1 MKQYGAWKVQV
12 SPCNPTPAWSVASL
26 AWQVLCDTFF
36 FCHTHTDTLSLL
48 AGLRLSL
55 DSWEERAAAC
65 LAANPKLGLTEVERL
80 VTEGEALSSSL
91 PSLDRLKEACRKAR
105 EWWLKAEALQKP
117 ENYPYLD
124 TLEALVGRG
133 RPLPVRLDPL
143 QHLETQVRHAK
154 STLSVL
160 IR

>member
-1 MKQYGAWKVQV
+1 MQ
-12 SPCNPTPAWSVASL
+12 PHPSVERG
-26 AWQVLCDTFF
+26 
-36 FCHTHTDTLSLL
+36 LSRL

-143 QHLETQVRHAK
+143 QHLETQV
-154 STLSVL
+154 
-160 IR
+160 

>member
-1 MKQYGAWKVQV
+1 MQAQYFHLPPQV
-12 SPCNPTPAWSVASL
+12 SVEAVRSLESAGLALQPHPTVERG
-26 AWQVLCDTFF
+26 
-36 FCHTHTDTLSLL
+36 LSRL

-91 PSLDRLKEACRKAR
+91 PSLDRLKESCRKAR

-143 QHLETQVRHAK
+143 QHLETQVGHDK
-154 STLSVL
+154 STIFKL
-160 IR
+160 

>member
-1 MKQYGAWKVQV
+1 MEAVRSLESAGLALQ
-12 SPCNPTPAWSVASL
+12 PHPSVERG
-26 AWQVLCDTFF
+26 
-36 FCHTHTDTLSLL
+36 LSRL
-48 AGLRLSL
+48 AGLRFDNNKDLNFSNLNDLRLSL
-55 DSWEERAAAC
+55 DSWEERAGAC
-65 LAANPKLGLTEVERL
+65 LVANPKLGLTDVERL

-143 QHLETQVRHAK
+143 QHLETQV
-154 STLSVL
+154 
-160 IR
+160 

>member
-1 MKQYGAWKVQV
+1 MP
-12 SPCNPTPAWSVASL
+12 SNLTPPWSAACLGWPDSGL
-26 AWQVLCDTFF
+26 TKNKEQRRNFSNLND
-36 FCHTHTDTLSLL
+36 
-48 AGLRLSL
+48 LRLSL
-55 DSWEERAAAC
+55 DSWEERAGAC
-65 LAANPKLGLTEVERL
+65 LVANPKLGLTDVERL

-105 EWWLKAEALQKP
+105 EWWVKAEALQKP

-143 QHLETQVRHAK
+143 QHLETQV
-154 STLSVL
+154 
-160 IR
+160 